1 MDCEGAESVRGG
13 VGAEGLDGLASQRL
27 DFILE
32 AS

>member
-1 MDCEGAESVRGG
+1 MDCEGAERVRGG
-13 VGAEGLDGLASQRL
+13 VGAEGLDSLASQHL